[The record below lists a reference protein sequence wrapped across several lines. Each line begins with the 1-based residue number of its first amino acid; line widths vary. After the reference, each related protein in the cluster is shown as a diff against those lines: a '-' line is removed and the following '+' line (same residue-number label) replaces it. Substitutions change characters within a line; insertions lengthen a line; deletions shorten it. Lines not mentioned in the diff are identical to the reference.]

1 MRILVK
7 IVVFPIAL
15 TLGIISGFLRFLTF
29 VGGGLI
35 SILAYLMAALITVI
49 LLFGFIPFSQ
59 ALGGYIICFIF
70 SPYGL
75 FAVAHWL
82 LDGIDTLTMKMKTI

>member
-1 MRILVK
+1 MRILLK
-7 IVVFPIAL
+7 ITLFPFAL
-15 TLGIISGFLRFLTF
+15 ILGIASNFLRFLTF
-29 VGGGLI
+29 VSGGLI
-35 SILAYLMAALITVI
+35 SILAYLMAAYITLI
-49 LLFGFIPFSQ
+49 LLFDFIPFSQ

-82 LDGIDTLTMKMKTI
+82 LNGIDTLTMKMKTI

>member
-1 MRILVK
+1 MRTLIK
-7 IVVFPIAL
+7 IVLFPFAL
-15 TLGIISGFLRFLTF
+15 ILGIASNFLRFLTF

-35 SILAYLMAALITVI
+35 GILAYLMAAFTTVV

-59 ALGGYIICFIF
+59 ALGAYIICFIF

-75 FAVAHWL
+75 FLVANWL
-82 LDGIDTLTMKMKTI
+82 LDGVDTLTMKMKSI

>member
-1 MRILVK
+1 MRTLLK
-7 IVVFPIAL
+7 IAL
-15 TLGIISGFLRFLTF
+15 FPFALILGITSNFLRFLTF

-35 SILAYLMAALITVI
+35 GILAYLMAAFITVI

-59 ALGGYIICFIF
+59 ALGGYVICFIF

-75 FAVAHWL
+75 FLVANWL
-82 LDGIDTLTMKMKTI
+82 LDKVDILTYKMKEI

>member
-1 MRILVK
+1 MRTLLKITLFPFTLILA
-7 IVVFPIAL
+7 I
-15 TLGIISGFLRFLTF
+15 TSNFLRFLTF

-35 SILAYLMAALITVI
+35 GILAYLMAAFTTVV

-59 ALGGYIICFIF
+59 ALGAYIICFIF

-75 FAVAHWL
+75 FLVANWL
-82 LDGIDTLTMKMKTI
+82 LDGVDTLTMKMKSI

>member
-1 MRILVK
+1 MRTLLK
-7 IVVFPIAL
+7 IVLFPFAL
-15 TLGIISGFLRFLTF
+15 ILGIASNFLGFLTF

-35 SILAYLMAALITVI
+35 GILAYLMAAFITVI

-59 ALGGYIICFIF
+59 ALGGYVICFIF

-75 FAVAHWL
+75 FLVVNWL
-82 LDGIDTLTMKMKTI
+82 LDKVDILTYKMKEI